1 MWGLAGSVVLGLCL
15 FAGHVHAGMPR
26 VGDTIT
32 LPLDYTDARLYVPV
46 AIGND
51 PSSYTFILDTGAVP
65 SGIDNVLA
73 RKRGFAVSG
82 AGMATGAGAGA
93 TRVGSTGPLSLHVGA
108 GALNVASVNVSPYD
122 ALLAATS
129 GRRVDG
135 IIGSQFFVEHVV
147 TIDVEQRRITLH
159 DPATWRY
166 AGKGARIPITFKYG
180 VPMADVS
187 LTLPDG
193 RHITAHAALD
203 LGAKSTFLI
212 PEPFI
217 DRYRLRQAFPR
228 TVTMG
233 LGAGMGGDTRYAFAR
248 GMRIALAASPS
259 TGLDQPVIGLS
270 VEGALRSSWH
280 DGLLGAAFLMQYR
293 VTFDYAHQQMILE
306 PFADASAQGFD
317 RSGLFLVS
325 AGQDLQEIDVREMV
339 AESPAAEAGLHP
351 GDRLIAVDGKSVERW
366 RLWQLRDRLRDP
378 AIGTVRIQV
387 QRAEGAPEMVVH
399 LRDQL

>member
-1 MWGLAGSVVLGLCL
+1 MRGLAGSLVFVLCL
-15 FAGHVHAGMPR
+15 FAGHAHAGMSAA
-26 VGDTIT
+26 DTIT

-46 AIGND
+46 TIGSD
-51 PSSYTFILDTGAVP
+51 PASYTFILDTGAVP
-65 SGIDNVLA
+65 TGIDDALA
-73 RKRGFAVSG
+73 RKRGFAVNE
-82 AGMATGAGAGA
+82 AGMTTGAGAGT

-108 GALNVASVNVSPYD
+108 AVLNVASVNVSPYD

-135 IIGSQFFVEHVV
+135 IIGSQFFIEHVV

-166 AGKGARIPITFKYG
+166 AGNGTRIPITFKYG
-180 VPMADVS
+180 VPMAEVS

-193 RHITAHAALD
+193 RHIAAHAALD
-203 LGAKSTFLI
+203 LGAKSTFLV

-217 DRYRLRQAFPR
+217 DRYQLRQVFPH

-233 LGAGMGGDTRYAFAR
+233 LGAGMGGDTHYAFAR
-248 GMRIALAASPS
+248 GTHIALAAAPS
-259 TGLDQPVIGLS
+259 IGLDRPVIGLS
-270 VEGALRSSWH
+270 VEGTLRSRWH
-280 DGLLGAAFLMQYR
+280 DGLLGAAFLTRYR
-293 VTFDYAHQQMILE
+293 VTFDYAHRQMILE
-306 PFADASAQGFD
+306 PFADEPTQGFD

-325 AGQDLQEIDVREMV
+325 AGQDLQDIDVREVV
-339 AESPAAEAGLHP
+339 ACSPAAEAGLHP
-351 GDRLIAVDGKSVERW
+351 GDRLIAVDGKNVKQW

-378 AIGTVRIQV
+378 AVENVRFQV
-387 QRAEGAPEMVVH
+387 QRSDGVSEMPVH

>member
-1 MWGLAGSVVLGLCL
+1 MRGLAGSLVLGLGL
-15 FAGHVHAGMPR
+15 FAGHVHAGMPAAI
-26 VGDTIT
+26 GTIT

-46 AIGND
+46 TIGND

-65 SGIDNVLA
+65 TGIDDALA
-73 RKRGFAVSG
+73 RKRSFAVSG
-82 AGMATGAGAGA
+82 AGMASGAGAGA

-108 GALNVASVNVSPYD
+108 AVLNVASLNVSPYD

-135 IIGSQFFVEHVV
+135 IIGSQFFIEHVV

-180 VPMADVS
+180 VPIAEVS
-187 LTLPDG
+187 LMLPDG
-193 RHITAHAALD
+193 RHIAAHAALD
-203 LGAKSTFLI
+203 LGAKSTFLV

-217 DRYRLRQAFPR
+217 DRYRLREAFPR

-248 GMRIALAASPS
+248 GTRIALAASPS
-259 TGLDQPVIGLS
+259 IGLDRPVIGLS
-270 VEGALRSSWH
+270 VAGTLRSSWH
-280 DGLLGAAFLMQYR
+280 DGLLGAAFLMRYR

-306 PFADASAQGFD
+306 PFADASGLGFD

-325 AGQDLQEIDVREMV
+325 AGRDLQDIDVREVV
-339 AESPAAEAGLHP
+339 AGSPAAEAGLHP
-351 GDRLIAVDGKSVERW
+351 GDRLTAVDSKSVKQW

-378 AIGTVRIQV
+378 TVGNVRIQV
-387 QRAEGAPEMVVH
+387 QRAQGAAEMVVH

>member
-1 MWGLAGSVVLGLCL
+1 MRGLAGSLVLGLCL
-15 FAGHVHAGMPR
+15 FAGHLHAGMPAAM
-26 VGDTIT
+26 DAIT
-32 LPLDYTDARLYVPV
+32 LPFDYTDARLYVPV
-46 AIGND
+46 TIGND
-51 PSSYTFILDTGAVP
+51 PSTYTFILDTGAVP
-65 SGIDNVLA
+65 SSVDDALA

-82 AGMATGAGAGA
+82 GGMATGAGAGA

-108 GALNVASVNVSPYD
+108 AALDVAGLNVSPYD

-135 IIGSQFFVEHVV
+135 IIGSQFFAEHVV
-147 TIDVEQRRITLH
+147 AIDVEQRRITLH

-166 AGKGARIPITFKYG
+166 AGKGTRIPITFKYG

-193 RHITAHAALD
+193 RHVAAHAALD
-203 LGAKSTFLI
+203 LGAKSTFLV

-233 LGAGMGGDTRYAFAR
+233 LGAGMGGDTHYAFAR
-248 GMRIALAASPS
+248 GMHIALAAAPS
-259 TGLDQPVIGLS
+259 IGLDRPVIGLS
-270 VEGALRSSWH
+270 VGGTLRSDWH
-280 DGLLGAAFLMQYR
+280 DGLLGATFLMRYR
-293 VTFDYAHQQMILE
+293 VTFDYAHRQMILE

-325 AGQDLQEIDVREMV
+325 AGNDLQDIDVREVV
-339 AESPAAEAGLHP
+339 AGSPAAEAGLHA
-351 GDRLIAVDGKSVERW
+351 GDRMIAVDGKSVRQW

-378 AIGTVRIQV
+378 LAGNVHIQV
-387 QRAEGAPEMVVH
+387 RRADGTAEMMVH

>member
-1 MWGLAGSVVLGLCL
+1 MRGLAGSLVFVLCL
-15 FAGHVHAGMPR
+15 FAGHAHAG
-26 VGDTIT
+26 VSGAVDAIT
-32 LPLDYTDARLYVPV
+32 LPFDYTDARLYVPV
-46 AIGND
+46 TIGND
-51 PSSYTFILDTGAVP
+51 PSTYTFILDTGAVP
-65 SGIDNVLA
+65 TGIDDALA

-82 AGMATGAGAGA
+82 AGMASGAGAGA

-108 GALNVASVNVSPYD
+108 AALNVASLNVSPYD

-135 IIGSQFFVEHVV
+135 IIGSQFFIEHVV

-166 AGKGARIPITFKYG
+166 AGKGVRIPITFKYG
-180 VPMADVS
+180 VPMAEVS

-193 RHITAHAALD
+193 RHIAAHAALD

-217 DRYRLRQAFPR
+217 DRYQLRQVFPH

-233 LGAGMGGDTRYAFAR
+233 LGAGMGGDTHYAFAR
-248 GMRIALAASPS
+248 GTRIALAASPS
-259 TGLDQPVIGLS
+259 IGLDRPVIGLS
-270 VEGALRSSWH
+270 VKGTLRSSWH
-280 DGLLGAAFLMQYR
+280 DGLLGAAFLTRYR

-306 PFADASAQGFD
+306 PFADAPTQGFD

-325 AGQDLQEIDVREMV
+325 AGSDLQGIDVREVV
-339 AESPAAEAGLHP
+339 AGSPAAEAGLHP
-351 GDRLIAVDGKSVERW
+351 GDHLIAVDGKSVKQW

-378 AIGTVRIQV
+378 DVENVRFQV
-387 QRAEGAPEMVVH
+387 QRADGVSEMSVH
-399 LRDQL
+399 LCDQL

>member
-1 MWGLAGSVVLGLCL
+1 MRGLAGSVVFGLCL
-15 FAGHVHAGMPR
+15 FAGHVHAGMPAA
-26 VGDTIT
+26 VDAIS

-46 AIGND
+46 TIGDD

-65 SGIDNVLA
+65 TGIDDALA

-93 TRVGSTGPLSLHVGA
+93 THVGSTGPLSLHVGA
-108 GALNVASVNVSPYD
+108 ATLNVASLNVSPYD
-122 ALLAATS
+122 TLLAATS

-135 IIGSQFFVEHVV
+135 IIGSQFFTEHVV

-166 AGKGARIPITFKYG
+166 AGKGTRIPITFKHG
-180 VPMADVS
+180 VPMADVIF
-187 LTLPDG
+187 TLPDG
-193 RHITAHAALD
+193 RHIAAHAVLD
-203 LGAKSTFLI
+203 LGAKSTYLV

-217 DRYRLRQAFPR
+217 DRYRLREAFPH

-233 LGAGMGGDTRYAFAR
+233 LGAGMGGHTRYAFAR
-248 GMRIALAASPS
+248 GRRIALTTSPLI
-259 TGLDQPVIGLS
+259 GLDRPVIGLS
-270 VEGALRSSWH
+270 VEGTLRSSWH
-280 DGLLGAAFLMQYR
+280 DGLLGAAFLMRYR

-325 AGQDLQEIDVREMV
+325 AGQDLQDIDVRELV
-339 AESPAAEAGLHP
+339 AGSPAAEAGLHP
-351 GDRLIAVDGKSVERW
+351 GDRLVAVDGKSVKQW

-378 AIGTVRIQV
+378 AVGNVRIQV
-387 QRAEGAPEMVVH
+387 QRADGASEMVVH